1 MPDSSAVIER
11 ASQEDRARRIEH
23 DNFAILIHHAAPTVS
38 GSVVEV
44 WRDRLAC
51 LVDAES
57 PLPLEGSFM
66 AVFDHTGFK
75 ADVYVVRVRGRL
87 ALTQLT
93 PVGLCRTPAVGDRTT
108 GKAR

>member
-1 MPDSSAVIER
+1 MPDSSAAMDR
-11 ASQEDRARRIEH
+11 SYQEDRARRIEL
-23 DNFAILIHHAAPTVS
+23 NNYAFLIHHVAPTVR

-57 PLPLEGSFM
+57 PLPLEGSPM
-66 AVFDHTGFK
+66 ALFDHTGFK

-93 PVGLCRTPAVGDRTT
+93 PVGSRRTPAVGDRTT